1 MGKSNKKKSSQQS
14 IPVQEFVDSFT
25 NSFASILGDIIFEY
39 LYSGEIESE
48 FYKAATAKLVP
59 TGDIVTERS
68 ILDNVRVTK
77 QFTRTLN
84 QAIISGARCK
94 ARQTLDSL
102 SSRYQN
108 ALPSLVQNAVEAQ
121 LKKKEKKVGK
131 QKAPVSDDA
140 DANLVIDESMNIDD
154 NVDPDTTESQPNQ
167 EGSSNV
173 DQSSTSISK
182 PIGSQIPKN
191 VTSSESQIT
200 KGKITKLTINNNV
213 IHNSQKGQMRTIM
226 VYDIPA
232 AWSHDAILE
241 HLKSWGQVL
250 EISFKTQ
257 HKYQSVWTKMI
268 LKPTIDTDFVMRT
281 WQQNLGDSLVRW
293 YPGHWKLRE
302 RKARERFQVKFSLPE
317 DWKSNPLA
325 FSYHDNKS
333 FEHILSHELKGR
345 AFIHLKVHGKRQLI
359 AYFET
364 HEHLLRCMEFS
375 HHWKPTIS
383 TPPTKQKIPP
393 KSDKDKKSYSRQSK
407 GKNLGNSLNSST
419 RSRNKSNTQ
428 QKTDDTRSLLLKLLN
443 LLV

>member
-1 MGKSNKKKSSQQS
+1 
-14 IPVQEFVDSFT
+14 
-25 NSFASILGDIIFEY
+25 
-39 LYSGEIESE
+39 
-48 FYKAATAKLVP
+48 
-59 TGDIVTERS
+59 
-68 ILDNVRVTK
+68 
-77 QFTRTLN
+77 
-84 QAIISGARCK
+84 
-94 ARQTLDSL
+94 
-102 SSRYQN
+102 
-108 ALPSLVQNAVEAQ
+108 
-121 LKKKEKKVGK
+121 
-131 QKAPVSDDA
+131 
-140 DANLVIDESMNIDD
+140 
-154 NVDPDTTESQPNQ
+154 
-167 EGSSNV
+167 
-173 DQSSTSISK
+173 
-182 PIGSQIPKN
+182 
-191 VTSSESQIT
+191 
-200 KGKITKLTINNNV
+200 LTINNNV
-213 IHNSQKGQMRTIM
+213 IHNSQKGQVRTIM

-268 LKPTIDTDFVMRT
+268 LKPTTDTDFVMRT
-281 WQQNLGDSLVRW
+281 WQQKLGDGLVRW

-302 RKARERFQVKFSLPE
+302 RKARERFQVKFSLLE

-325 FSYHDNKS
+325 FSYHDDKS

-345 AFIHLKVHGKRQLI
+345 AFIHLKVHGKQQLI

-383 TPPTKQKIPP
+383 TPPTKKIPP
-393 KSDKDKKSYSRQSK
+393 KSNKDKKSYSQQSK
-407 GKNLGNSLNSST
+407 GKNLGKSLSSLT